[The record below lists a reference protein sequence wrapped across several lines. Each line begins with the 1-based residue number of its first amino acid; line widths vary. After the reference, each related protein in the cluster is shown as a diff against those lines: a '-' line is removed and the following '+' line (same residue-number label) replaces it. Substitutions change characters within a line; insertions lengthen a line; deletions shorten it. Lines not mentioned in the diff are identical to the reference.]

1 MRRQFVID
9 LVDKTKQNRK
19 ALNISITK
27 PQKTSACGGASIMVF
42 LASLAIYK
50 PAIRPTPS
58 NSPRATSQPYA
69 LRTLRD
75 A

>member
-1 MRRQFVID
+1 M
-9 LVDKTKQNRK
+9 
-19 ALNISITK
+19 NISITK
-27 PQKTSACGGASIMVF
+27 PKDIRVGGASIMVF